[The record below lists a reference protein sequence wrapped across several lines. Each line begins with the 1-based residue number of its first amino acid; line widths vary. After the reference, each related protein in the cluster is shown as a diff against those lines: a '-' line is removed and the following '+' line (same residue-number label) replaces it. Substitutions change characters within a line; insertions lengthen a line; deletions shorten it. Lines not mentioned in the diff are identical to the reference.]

1 MPEKIKIMRLLPQFF
16 FFFFK
21 KKKKEKRK
29 TTKTCYAENRS
40 NLILECTVR
49 ANLFLIEQFEIT
61 KTEKQPPV
69 VLFLSSP
76 SKTCRNF
83 PQGKQEKI
91 WG

>member
-40 NLILECTVR
+40 
-49 ANLFLIEQFEIT
+49 NLFLIEQFEIT